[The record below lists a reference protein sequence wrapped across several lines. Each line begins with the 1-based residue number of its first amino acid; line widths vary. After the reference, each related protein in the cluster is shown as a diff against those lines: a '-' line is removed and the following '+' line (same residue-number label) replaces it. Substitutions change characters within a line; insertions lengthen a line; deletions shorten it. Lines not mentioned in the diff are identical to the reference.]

1 MFSAIVISAQ
11 NSGYLRQQLAF
22 HSFREFFTAQND
34 SAVHIFSPAP
44 QQHNDSCS
52 FVALSITKN
61 LKENDS
67 YDNSAFYNKK
77 NDSAVSLITH

>member
-1 MFSAIVISAQ
+1 MFSAIVISVK

-22 HSFREFFTAQND
+22 HSLQEFFVVPND

-44 QQHNDSCS
+44 NQHKDFKS

-61 LKENDS
+61 SKENDS

-77 NDSAVSLITH
+77 NDSAVSSITH